1 MSRAAA
7 ESVRAQL
14 EDPSSPHALLGF
26 LTITHPAL
34 AEPLRVVSD
43 VMDYTFGGALF
54 IGLPFGFKLLTDT
67 EAAPITQLQIQNV
80 DRRIGQAL
88 RSMTGRAGVKL
99 QLLSSSDFDLSQDP
113 RTEIGTA
120 AVIYGFAHFSLRN
133 VSVGA
138 IEITGDVVLQDF
150 STEPWPH
157 VRATQ
162 DRLPGLFR

>member
-1 MSRAAA
+1 MSRLSAIAARA
-7 ESVRAQL
+7 DLES
-14 EDPSSPHALLGF
+14 DSSPHALLGF

-43 VMDYTFGGALF
+43 VMDYTFGGAPF
-54 IGLPFGFKLLTDT
+54 IGLPFGFQLLTDSD
-67 EAAPITQLQIQNV
+67 AAPTTQLRMQNV

-88 RSMTGRAGVKL
+88 RSMTGRATVQL
-99 QLLSSSDFDLSQDP
+99 QLLSSADFDLSQDP
-113 RTEIGTA
+113 RLEIGTA
-120 AVIYGFAHFSLRN
+120 AVIYGFAHFTLRN
-133 VSVGA
+133 VSVNA
-138 IEITGDVVLQDF
+138 TEVTGEVILQDY